1 MGVPAEKAV
10 VLYVSIR
17 LCVQRGNL
25 LKILLNNLA
34 KPGFSLQSLTQL
46 ELQ

>member
-17 LCVQRGNL
+17 LCSVAICW
-25 LKILLNNLA
+25 KYC
-34 KPGFSLQSLTQL
+34 
-46 ELQ
+46 